1 MNDPQG
7 DPLKICELMGSK
19 LHKFV
24 THAELLEKCFYF
36 VLYSQKDK
44 EETWDITHISLM
56 QAKEIRRPPQVVLA
70 FLFLC
75 IFFFFKVKAG

>member
-1 MNDPQG
+1 MNDPQD

-36 VLYSQKDK
+36 VLYCQKDK
-44 EETWDITHISLM
+44 EETWDISLM
-56 QAKEIRRPPQVVLA
+56 QAKEIPPSSGPCL
-70 FLFLC
+70 FISMYFYLFLS
-75 IFFFFKVKAG
+75 